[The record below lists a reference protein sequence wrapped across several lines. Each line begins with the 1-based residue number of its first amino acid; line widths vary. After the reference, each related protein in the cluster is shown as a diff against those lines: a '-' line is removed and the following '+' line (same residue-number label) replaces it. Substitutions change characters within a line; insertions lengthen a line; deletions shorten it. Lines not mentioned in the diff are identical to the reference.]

1 MHLSPIGSL
10 SKRPSR
16 GERGCIP
23 LIVQPQA
30 NKVGSHFLSI
40 FPYTGHFSIN
50 FGLISSCFQSI
61 SCLIDNFVNS
71 DCDYHF
77 VVIDLNKQFWKIQMQ
92 FHSYQF
98 CLFISTVVCLCCKI
112 QSDLRRCLRS
122 QNIKSP
128 DTMLVMEPLALSLTI
143 QVVFT
148 SLSKAMN
155 VGQLKQPSINN
166 FLQTHKSQIIFANSS
181 PSSMALK
188 S

>member
-1 MHLSPIGSL
+1 MSSL
-10 SKRPSR
+10 

-40 FPYTGHFSIN
+40 FPYS
-50 FGLISSCFQSI
+50 
-61 SCLIDNFVNS
+61 
-71 DCDYHF
+71 
-77 VVIDLNKQFWKIQMQ
+77 
-92 FHSYQF
+92 
-98 CLFISTVVCLCCKI
+98 VVCLCCKI
-112 QSDLRRCLRS
+112 QSDLKRCLRS

-143 QVVFT
+143 PVVFT

-181 PSSMALK
+181 PSSMAFK